1 MSSQLRPAAGNTP
14 DLKRFLK
21 AAAPLKPSQVFQTYW
36 RFAAER
42 QNILLRRL
50 SGQAPPWTE
59 DPVLQQY
66 RFTNVYRVT
75 DRVSQYLVSNVL
87 YDAAWSNENLFFRC
101 ILFKLFNKI
110 ETWQMLREEFGEPR
124 IENFTPT
131 KWDSFLSDKMKN
143 GIRLYSA
150 AYIMPSGGKASE
162 SPARKHS
169 FHLSLLDQM
178 LMDGLPATIAAAS
191 TMQNVYEHLLSYKSI
206 GPFLAFQYTI
216 DLNYSTLTD
225 FNENDFVVA
234 GPGARSGILKC
245 FHDTCGFSAEQV
257 IHHVTERQEI
267 LTHALGIKFPKL
279 FGRSLQPIDCQN
291 LFCEVDK
298 YSRVRHPESVGI
310 GDRRRIKRLYSDPK
324 PHDIFSFP
332 TKWGISLDNSLSPL

>member
-1 MSSQLRPAAGNTP
+1 MSSQSRLKAGDAP
-14 DLKRFLK
+14 DQRLFLE
-21 AAAPLKPSQVFQTYW
+21 AAAPLKPSPVFQTYW

-50 SGQAPPWTE
+50 SGEAPPWTE
-59 DPVLQQY
+59 DPVLKRY
-66 RFTNVYRVT
+66 RFTNIYRVT

-87 YDAAWSNENLFFRC
+87 YDAEWSNEDLFFRC

-110 ETWQMLREEFGEPR
+110 ETWQMLREEFGELR
-124 IENFTPT
+124 LANFTP
-131 KWDSFLSDKMKN
+131 KRWDSFLTDRMKN

-150 AYIMPSGGKASE
+150 AYIMPSGGKISE

-169 FHLSLLDQM
+169 FHLSLLEQM
-178 LMDGLPATIAAAS
+178 LMDGLPATIAAAP
-191 TMQNVYEHLLSYKSI
+191 TMSNVYELLLSYNSI

-225 FNENDFVVA
+225 FDENDFVVA
-234 GPGARSGILKC
+234 GPGARSGIVKC
-245 FHDTCGFSAEQV
+245 FDDTCGFSSEKV
-257 IHHVTERQEI
+257 IHHVTNRQER
-267 LTHALGIKFPKL
+267 LTHSLGIEFPKL

-298 YSRVRHPESVGI
+298 YARVIHPEHVGL
-310 GDRRRIKRLYSDPK
+310 GDRQRIKRNYSVSNLQNALRFPPK
-324 PHDIFSFP
+324 WVTTHE
-332 TKWGISLDNSLSPL
+332 